1 MRVPRKV
8 TNDNGDRN
16 ITGWIARRTTS
27 AALLAT
33 AVMVLTGATC
43 KRKMRQIPQ
52 YRRELWTAEADEN
65 LDRIYQGLARL
76 WKRSKDKATFQFP
89 SAGPSPAQVPCGA
102 RPHKPD
108 PAVWQGNGWKTIG
121 FSIAKPFRY
130 RYQVIAS
137 GKGPKAAFTIRVNG
151 DLDCDGTYST
161 FELMGSIDSH
171 GRLTDL
177 GGKKF
182 DEAKATE

>member
-1 MRVPRKV
+1 MTKRPIGKKKS
-8 TNDNGDRN
+8 TA
-16 ITGWIARRTTS
+16 WIARRTTT
-27 AALLAT
+27 AALLAG
-33 AVMVLTGATC
+33 ALLVLTGATC

-65 LDRIYQGLARL
+65 LDRIYQGLANL
-76 WKRSKDKATFQFP
+76 WKRASNKAEFQFP
-89 SAGPSPAQVPCGA
+89 SAGPTPAQVPCGS

-108 PAVWQGNGWKTIG
+108 PALWKTSEWKAIG
-121 FSIAKPFRY
+121 FSIDKPFRY
-130 RYQVIAS
+130 RYQVITS

-161 FELMGSIDSH
+161 FELQGAIDKH
-171 GRLTDL
+171 GRLSDL

>member
-1 MRVPRKV
+1 MTKRPAGTKQNV
-8 TNDNGDRN
+8 
-16 ITGWIARRTTS
+16 GWIARGTTM
-27 AALLAT
+27 AALLAS
-33 AVMVLTGATC
+33 AVVVLTGATC

-65 LDRIYQGLARL
+65 LDRIYQGLANL
-76 WKRSKDKATFQFP
+76 WKRASDKDNFRFP
-89 SAGPSPAQVPCGA
+89 SAGPTPAQVPCGS
-102 RPHKPD
+102 RPRKPEGTL
-108 PAVWQGNGWKTIG
+108 WQTEGWKAIG
-121 FSIAKPFRY
+121 FSIDKPFRY

-137 GKGPKAAFTIRVNG
+137 GRGPKAAFTIRVNG

-161 FELMGSIDSH
+161 FELMGAIDKN